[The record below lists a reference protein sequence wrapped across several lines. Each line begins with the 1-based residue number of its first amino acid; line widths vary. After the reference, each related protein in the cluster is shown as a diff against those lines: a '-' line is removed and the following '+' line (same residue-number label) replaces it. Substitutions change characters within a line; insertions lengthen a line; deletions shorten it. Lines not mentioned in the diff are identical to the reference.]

1 MRKTRHTD
9 KAHDNT
15 HPMRKRLLFTVKS
28 RVESRRLIIIL
39 VMAGLIGA
47 GLLAVAVAQSSRA
60 SFSLNAPASFPVD
73 I

>member
-1 MRKTRHTD
+1 
-9 KAHDNT
+9 
-15 HPMRKRLLFTVKS
+15 MRKRALFTVKS
-28 RVESRRLIIIL
+28 RRLVIIL
-39 VMAGLIGA
+39 VVAGLIGA

>member
-1 MRKTRHTD
+1 
-9 KAHDNT
+9 
-15 HPMRKRLLFTVKS
+15 MRKRSVFTVKS

-39 VMAGLIGA
+39 VVAGLIGA
-47 GLLAVAVAQSSRA
+47 GLLAVAVAQSGRA

>member
-1 MRKTRHTD
+1 MRKMRHTG

-15 HPMRKRLLFTVKS
+15 RPMRKRALFTVK
-28 RVESRRLIIIL
+28 SRRLIIIL
-39 VMAGLIGA
+39 VVAGLIGA
-47 GLLAVAVAQSSRA
+47 GLLAVAVAQSSRV

>member
-1 MRKTRHTD
+1 MRKTRQ
-9 KAHDNT
+9 AHDNN
-15 HPMRKRLLFTVKS
+15 HPMRKRALFTVES

-39 VMAGLIGA
+39 VVAGLIGA